1 MLSAEDG
8 AADTIVPRLMA
19 AGADRSRIEI
29 IEATIVKDESGTER
43 VRTFSL
49 AEDLNVLEKLIDK
62 VGDVILII
70 IDPISSYM
78 GRETDSHSNTQV
90 RSVLEP
96 VKELAERRNVGV
108 LCVSH
113 LNKGAPL
120 PPLRGSMARS
130 LSPPPLELAWP
141 LWKSLTMMM
150 ATQPGATCCYPS
162 KVTSPPEPPAWP
174 TASKASCSERTTT
187 STPLSET
194 SRIRWDG
201 ETHARVDEV
210 LEPKN
215 GKKKE
220 PDDRAPA
227 LAEAKAFLVEV
238 LKDGP
243 RSVQD
248 IKDEA
253 KAAGVAWRTVER
265 AKPELNI
272 LSKKEGD
279 CWIWGLPMSF
289 DETDKTAN
297 TANTANRQGP
307 KEDGGLDG
315 GVGGRANDADD
326 EVDRL

>member
-1 MLSAEDG
+1 M
-8 AADTIVPRLMA
+8 
-19 AGADRSRIEI
+19 
-29 IEATIVKDESGTER
+29 
-43 VRTFSL
+43 RTFSL

-113 LNKGAPL
+113 LNKG
-120 PPLRGSMARS
+120 
-130 LSPPPLELAWP
+130 
-141 LWKSLTMMM
+141 
-150 ATQPGATCCYPS
+150 GA
-162 KVTSPPEPPAWP
+162 P
-174 TASKASCSERTTT
+174 TAVTRINGSIAFTAAARIGLAVVEEPDDDDGHPTGRNLLLPIKSNLAARAAGLAYRVEGVVLGKDHNLNT
-187 STPLSET
+187 LIET

-253 KAAGVAWRTVER
+253 KAAGVAWRTLER